1 MATRGARR
9 ASRRGRLA
17 ALAVPAALVGLL
29 LAGCGAEEFPNDP
42 RPPAPIEVSARVDS
56 NRVQVSPDKFGAGLV
71 NFTVANLS
79 SSPVRFNVTGPTEGS
94 TVEIQPGAPDYLKM
108 NLKEGT
114 YEVSA
119 SKAKIRPATIEVGPE
134 RSSSQNKLL
143 EP

>member
-134 RSSSQNKLL
+134 RPSSQNKLL

>member
-17 ALAVPAALVGLL
+17 ALAVPAALAGVL
-29 LAGCGAEEFPNDP
+29 LAGCGAEDFPNNP
-42 RPPAPIEVSARVDS
+42 RVAAPIEVSARVDS
-56 NRVQVSPDKFGAGLV
+56 DRVQVSPNKFGAGLV

-79 SSPVRFNVTGPTEGS
+79 GSPVRFNVTGPTEAS

-114 YEVSA
+114 YEVTA
-119 SKAKIRPATIEVGPE
+119 SKAKIRPATIRVGPD
-134 RSSSQNKLL
+134 RPSSQNELL

>member
-29 LAGCGAEEFPNDP
+29 LAGCGAEEFPNDA

-56 NRVQVSPDKFGAGLV
+56 SRVQVSPDKFGAGLV

-79 SSPVRFNVTGPTEGS
+79 SSPVRFNVNGPTEGS

-134 RSSSQNKLL
+134 RPSSQNKLL